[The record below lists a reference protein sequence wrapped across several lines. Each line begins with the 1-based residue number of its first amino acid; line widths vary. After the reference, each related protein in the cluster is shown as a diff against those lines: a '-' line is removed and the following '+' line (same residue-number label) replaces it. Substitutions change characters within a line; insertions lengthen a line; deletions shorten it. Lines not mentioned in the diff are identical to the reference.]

1 MIQGRSLK
9 FLSSTVFICHKR
21 CTGVLGLGETGGRG
35 GGEEGGGG
43 GGGDEGGGDE
53 GGGGGG
59 GEMGMVTEVGEFS
72 PVGWKRFERGARRS
86 PHGNWQKCQQ
96 LAQFKLTEKFLEI
109 MIKIA

>member
-43 GGGDEGGGDE
+43 GGGDEGGG
-53 GGGGGG
+53 GGG

-72 PVGWKRFERGARRS
+72 PVGWKRFKRGEALS
-86 PHGNWQKCQQ
+86 SWQ
-96 LAQFKLTEKFLEI
+96 LAKVSTTGTV
-109 MIKIA
+109 